1 MKSIKVIIALL
12 MTLVCIPFSNVSA
25 LENTDNNNTVDAVM
39 DNYTDGFEIK
49 NFTVCERG
57 RTYGGFYG

>member
-25 LENTDNNNTVDAVM
+25 LENTDNNNTVI
-39 DNYTDGFEIK
+39 YTHQQKK
-49 NFTVCERG
+49 NLEQQKKLKLQK
-57 RTYGGFYG
+57 